1 MNRGLLIFAL
11 MTGAFVAL
19 ATGSGLYLLGNTESN
34 NNESPP
40 TADNAKSDNQ
50 APKEVQDTP
59 VSSGPTAADNS
70 KSGETVSESAKGK
83 ADDAPRTAEPAKPAA
98 AVNQA
103 GATKDATDRR
113 QLLEILG
120 TLAAS
125 HCYQTYLNIG
135 LIADGKAKGT
145 YSEKD
150 AYKLLDSVL
159 ALVSSTERK
168 LAALDR
174 IDLDKEDRASLEQ
187 MRTLSILLRK
197 QAKELQTFWDTGK
210 EEDAARY
217 ENVRKDSWAA
227 LSRLTGVGR

>member
-1 MNRGLLIFAL
+1 MNRALLICAL
-11 MTGAFVAL
+11 LTGAFVAV

-34 NNESPP
+34 AKQSPP
-40 TADNAKSDNQ
+40 AGESANADDHVANDGRSTPAVSALETNENQKASETSGDVAKRKADNDSK
-50 APKEVQDTP
+50 PEETP
-59 VSSGPTAADNS
+59 
-70 KSGETVSESAKGK
+70 
-83 ADDAPRTAEPAKPAA
+83 KPAA
-98 AVNQA
+98 APNQGGA
-103 GATKDATDRR
+103 AKGATERR
-113 QLLEILG
+113 QLLEVLG
-120 TLAAS
+120 ALTAS

-135 LIADGKAKGT
+135 FIADGKANGT
-145 YSEKD
+145 YTEKD

-159 ALVSSTERK
+159 ALVSSVDRK

-197 QAKELQTFWDTGK
+197 QAKDLQTFWDTGK

-217 ENVRKDSWAA
+217 ESVRKDSWAA